1 MLRRRLVGLALL
13 AAPSLVCAQSA
24 AAPARL
30 AYLSPLS
37 ADSDKAYLA
46 AFRQGLKE
54 HGYVEGG
61 SVLIEVRY
69 AAGKLDRLPTL
80 ANELARS
87 NPRMFVVYG
96 PDAATA
102 AARAMPGVPIVI
114 SNTQDPVAS
123 GLVPSLARPGGRIT
137 GMSDFHAASTTKRLE
152 ILKET
157 LPGLTRLAIFWRPG
171 NAPHRAQVDDLQR
184 SAPRVGIALLPLE
197 INQPEDIEPAFAAMR
212 REQAGALLM
221 LGESVLTANM
231 KRIIELSLNSGIPA
245 MYTSPNFAELGGML
259 SYGANIAELCRRS
272 AGHVDKI
279 LKGAKP
285 GDLPIEQPTQFELV
299 VNVKTARAMGI
310 PVPRSI
316 LLRADRVIE

>member
-1 MLRRRLVGLALL
+1 VRRRRFLAL
-13 AAPSLVCAQSA
+13 ALVSIVPAVRAQ
-24 AAPARL
+24 PKVARI

-37 ADSDKAYLA
+37 ADSDKAYFS

-54 HGYVEGG
+54 HGYVEG
-61 SVLIEVRY
+61 VNVAIDVRY
-69 AAGKLDRLPTL
+69 ASGKLERLPAL
-80 ANELARS
+80 AAELARG
-87 NPRMFVVYG
+87 NPDLFVAYAQ
-96 PDAATA
+96 DAVIA
-102 AARAMPGVPIVI
+102 AAKASSVPVVI
-114 SNTQDPVAS
+114 SNTQDPLAS

-137 GMSDFHAASTTKRLE
+137 GMSDFHAASTAKRLE

-157 LPGLTRLAIFWRPG
+157 LPRLARLAVFWRAG
-171 NAPHRAQVDDLQR
+171 NAPHRPQVDDLR
-184 SAPRVGIALLPLE
+184 RRAPRLGVALLTLE
-197 INQPEDIEPAFAAMR
+197 INRPEDIEPAFATMQ
-212 REQAGALLM
+212 RERADALLM
-221 LGESVLTANM
+221 LGESVLTANQ
-231 KRIIELSLNSGIPA
+231 KRIIELSRKTGIPV
-245 MYTSPNFAELGGML
+245 MYTSPLFAELGGML

-310 PVPRSI
+310 PIPRSI